1 MIIVKLQGGLGNQ
14 LFQYATGLAIS
25 LRSGMVLK
33 IDLEWYKRNTDR
45 KFLIDRFNTV
55 SDFAS
60 ALEIQQ
66 AKGVSDTWFI
76 KFLRKLGIQKSPILE
91 ESDSYRLRSLKP
103 GQPVYMR
110 GYWQSPAYF
119 EEYANEIMTQ
129 FSLKQWTPPV
139 LELKILIESAQ
150 SVGVHIRRG
159 DYVSNPASAAFHGVL
174 EWTYYEKALALLKE
188 RYGDFICFVF
198 SDDHVY
204 AKQKFEAYSNTYF
217 ISGLNDEEELI
228 LLSRCKHQII
238 ANSTFSWWA
247 AWLNPNPDKVVIA
260 PRLWFADAVKNTT
273 TDHLLPA
280 TWIRL

>member
-25 LRSGMVLK
+25 LRNGMVLK
-33 IDLEWYKRNTDR
+33 LDQEWYKRNKER

-55 SDFAS
+55 IDFAS
-60 ALEIQQ
+60 ELEIQH
-66 AKGVSDTWFI
+66 AKGVSGNWFI
-76 KFLRKLGIQKSPILE
+76 KFLRKIGIQKSPILE
-91 ESDSYRLRSLKP
+91 ERDAYRLPSLKA
-103 GQPVYMR
+103 GQPVYIR

-119 EEYANEIMTQ
+119 EEYVKVIMTQ
-129 FSLKQWTPPV
+129 FSLKQWTEQV
-139 LELKILIESAQ
+139 LASKILIESTQ

-174 EWTYYEKALALLKE
+174 EWTYYEKALVLLKE

-204 AKQKFEAYSNTYF
+204 AKRMFETYPNTHF
-217 ISGLNDEEELI
+217 LNGFNDEEELI

-260 PRLWFADAVKNTT
+260 PRLWFADTVKNAT